1 MKTILL
7 IINNARIKLK
17 NKFSLYWLYFKIFI
31 KELVLHNIKHYV
43 DYFRVNNLYSAYF
56 IFIVDYKL

>member
-1 MKTILL
+1 MLELNLK
-7 IINNARIKLK
+7 INFHYIG
-17 NKFSLYWLYFKIFI
+17 FIFKIFI
-31 KELVLHNIKHYV
+31 KELVLNNIKHYV

>member
-1 MKTILL
+1 MLEL
-7 IINNARIKLK
+7 NLK

-31 KELVLHNIKHYV
+31 KELVLNNIKHYV
-43 DYFRVNNLYSAYF
+43 DYFRLNNLYSAYF

>member
-17 NKFSLYWLYFKIFI
+17 NKFSLYCLYFKIFI
-31 KELVLHNIKHYV
+31 KELVLNNIKHYV